1 MRITRM
7 IAGLMTL
14 AGLAA
19 PVLAQDYPS
28 KPVRLIVPFEAA
40 GTMDTVARLVVNQVN
55 KQSGM
60 RIFIENKPGANS
72 LIGTTAVSMSDPDGY
87 TLLNVSPSFVLVPLT
102 SKNVPYDIFKN
113 FAPITALGVGTGYI
127 LVVRNGL
134 PVNTVEE
141 LVALAHKSGKPLSY
155 GTPGIGNAL
164 HLATEMFANKANIKM
179 LHIPYKGSNPALTA
193 IAAGQVDVMLLSPA
207 TVAPFVQSG
216 KVRPIAFTGSARSKE
231 FPNVPTMKEAGQGD
245 FVIKGTWVGWF
256 APAGTPPAIV
266 NKLAGEVGKALKDP
280 HVKKTLVDG
289 GFEPYGRSP
298 AEFASFIRSES
309 QRYAEIVKKAKV
321 EPQ

>member
-7 IAGLMTL
+7 IAGLMML
-14 AGLAA
+14 AGVAA
-19 PVLAQDYPS
+19 PVLAQDYPT

-113 FAPITALGVGTGYI
+113 FAPITAIGVGTGYI

-141 LVALAHKSGKPLSY
+141 LVALAHKSGKSLSY

-216 KVRPIAFTGSARSKE
+216 KVRPIAFTGTTRSKE

-266 NKLAGEVGKALKDP
+266 NKLAGEVSKALKDP
-280 HVKKTLVDG
+280 QVKKTLVDG

-309 QRYAEIVKKAKV
+309 QRYAEVVKNAKV